1 MELRISNVTKA
12 YKGKRAVDNFN
23 LELGEGLHGLLGAN
37 GSGKTTLMR
46 MICGLLR
53 PTEGVITIDGVD
65 IVQAGEGYREY
76 LGYLPQHF
84 GYYPNFSAMDFMTYM
99 AALKGLPKTIA
110 LERSESLLDEL
121 GLYAVRKRKL
131 KTYSGGMLQRVG
143 IAQALLGNPKI
154 LVLDEPTAGLDP
166 KERVRFRQLLT
177 SLENDKIII
186 LSTHIVS
193 DVEKIADDVIIMKEG
208 GIVYRGP
215 QTDNLEDL
223 YLHFFRDSNPEEG
236 LRKGDLK

>member
-46 MICGLLR
+46 MICGLLS

-65 IVQAGEGYREY
+65 IAQAGEGYREY

-110 LERSESLLDEL
+110 MERSESLLDEL
-121 GLYAVRKRKL
+121 GLYAVRKKKL

-177 SLENDKIII
+177 SLEKDKIII

-223 YLHFFRDSNPEEG
+223 YLHFFRDGNPEDG
-236 LRKGDLK
+236 MRGNLK

>member
-1 MELRISNVTKA
+1 M
-12 YKGKRAVDNFN
+12 
-23 LELGEGLHGLLGAN
+23 
-37 GSGKTTLMR
+37 
-46 MICGLLR
+46 
-53 PTEGVITIDGVD
+53 
-65 IVQAGEGYREY
+65 
-76 LGYLPQHF
+76 
-84 GYYPNFSAMDFMTYM
+84 
-99 AALKGLPKTIA
+99 
-110 LERSESLLDEL
+110 
-121 GLYAVRKRKL
+121 
-131 KTYSGGMLQRVG
+131 G

-177 SLENDKIII
+177 SLEKDKIII

-223 YLHFFRDSNPEEG
+223 YLHFFRDGNPEEG
-236 LRKGDLK
+236 IRKGDLK